1 MIVLAI
7 VCGVFAGFAA
17 RRFLSARDAWD
28 FWRLRRATLPGLRG
42 VFYRDAR
49 RSLGWALGA
58 VALFFLVVP
67 LVWPSC
73 IAPYGPGKAACRA
86 RRPSADGGARSVRQ
100 ASELAGAL
108 QGACCP
114 VTLCA

>member
-42 VFYRDAR
+42 VFYRDVR
-49 RSLGWALGA
+49 RSVGWALGA
-58 VALFFLVVP
+58 VVLFFLVVH
-67 LVWPSC
+67 LV
-73 IAPYGPGKAACRA
+73 
-86 RRPSADGGARSVRQ
+86 
-100 ASELAGAL
+100 
-108 QGACCP
+108 
-114 VTLCA
+114 

>member
-1 MIVLAI
+1 MVTSREAEPYQATGRNPLSPGVGYATWTDPPGCRNIRDMIVLAI

-49 RSLGWALGA
+49 RSVGWALGA
-58 VALFFLVVP
+58 VVLFFVVVHLV
-67 LVWPSC
+67 
-73 IAPYGPGKAACRA
+73 
-86 RRPSADGGARSVRQ
+86 
-100 ASELAGAL
+100 
-108 QGACCP
+108 
-114 VTLCA
+114 